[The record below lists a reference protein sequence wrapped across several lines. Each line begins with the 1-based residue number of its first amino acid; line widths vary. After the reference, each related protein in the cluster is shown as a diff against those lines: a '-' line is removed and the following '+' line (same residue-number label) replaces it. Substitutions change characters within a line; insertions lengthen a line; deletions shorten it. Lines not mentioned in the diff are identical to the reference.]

1 MKYASDTKRT
11 ISQHSERF
19 SHKTGSA
26 KRPTWFLVVL
36 LAALTLISFS
46 LVQADGLSSARSVAM
61 GGAYI
66 GLAGGVD
73 AARCNPAN
81 LGLSEYQQTGFEFV
95 GVGAAI
101 TNNAFTLSEYNQYS
115 GAILTDEDKRDILR
129 NVPEE
134 GLNVA
139 ADVEASALSVSKG
152 PFAFTVSGVGLA
164 DVNLNKDLLDLI
176 LNGNSFEDTISVTGS
191 YSDAV
196 AYISASLSY
205 GRAVYTAGTRQLAV
219 GATVKYLHGLGVERV
234 VELEGIAT
242 TLETGFEGDGRLIVQ
257 TATGGSGIALDVGA
271 VLRLNDD
278 YTVGV
283 GIDNFLSSLSWSKNT
298 EEHGYLFS
306 FDTMTVDNMNEDY
319 IVSDDYSKEI
329 SGFSTN
335 LPSVMNVGVANTSGA
350 LLWAIDWEQGFRRAA
365 GATTKPRLSAGL
377 EWWPTRFA
385 PLRSGFSIGG
395 NRSTALSFGS
405 GINAGPYYL
414 DFAVVTGATLS
425 PYSTKGLN
433 LSFSTGLHF

>member
-1 MKYASDTKRT
+1 MKYTSDTKRT
-11 ISQHSERF
+11 ISPHSERF
-19 SHKTGSA
+19 SHETMPA
-26 KRPTWFLVVL
+26 KQPTWFPVVF
-36 LAALTLISFS
+36 LATLSMTFFS
-46 LVQADGLSSARSVAM
+46 MAQADGLSSARSVAM

-73 AARCNPAN
+73 AARYNPAN
-81 LGLSEYQQTGFEFV
+81 LGLSEYQQTGLEFV

-101 TNNAFTLSEYNQYS
+101 ANNAFTLSEYNQYS
-115 GAILTDEDKRDILR
+115 GAILTDDDKHDLLS

-139 ADVEASALSVSKG
+139 ADVEASALSASTG
-152 PFAFTVSGVGLA
+152 PFALTISGIGLA
-164 DVNLNKDLLDLI
+164 DINLNKDLLDLI
-176 LNGNSFEDTISVTGS
+176 LNGNSFEDTIAVTGS

-196 AYISASLSY
+196 AYISAGLSY

-234 VELEGIAT
+234 VELDGIAT
-242 TLETGFEGDGRLIVQ
+242 TLETGFEGNGHVIIQ

-271 VLRLNDD
+271 VLRLNND
-278 YTVGV
+278 YTVGA
-283 GIDNFLSSLSWSKNT
+283 GINNILSTISWNKRT

-306 FDTMTVDNMNEDY
+306 FDTMTIDNMDEDY
-319 IVSDDYSKEI
+319 IVSDDYSKDI
-329 SGFSTN
+329 AGFSTN
-335 LPSVMNVGVANTSGA
+335 LPSMMTVGVANTSGS

-365 GATTKPRLSAGL
+365 GATTKPRLSGGL
-377 EWWPTRFA
+377 EWWPIGFA
-385 PLRSGFSIGG
+385 PLRAGLSIGG

-405 GINAGPYYL
+405 GIDAGPYYL
-414 DFAVVTGATLS
+414 DFAFVTGSTVSL
-425 PYSTKGLN
+425 YSAKGIN